1 MTLNPTNFLR
11 TPRPSNGVLG
21 PFQREVAGPARLSVT
36 LSPEGDRCIVEM
48 AGTLD
53 ASSTAAVDTQY
64 DQLLGAGFDEVVLDV
79 SGVQRVDESGAAALA
94 QLWSHLRSCGV
105 FCRVRGLAPFFADS
119 PIELLLFIQR
129 RGAGRISPL
138 EGGPA

>member
-1 MTLNPTNFLR
+1 
-11 TPRPSNGVLG
+11 V
-21 PFQREVAGPARLSVT
+21 GPAWLSVT
-36 LSPEGDRCIVEM
+36 LTPDGNRCIVEM

-94 QLWSHLRSCGV
+94 QLWSHLRNCGV
-105 FCRVRGLAPFFADS
+105 FGRVNGLALLFADS
-119 PIELLLFIQR
+119 PIELLLFIRR
-129 RGAGRISPL
+129 RGTDRISPS
-138 EGGPA
+138 GGVRPEDRRVLG